1 MPLAGPHVAPQFFL
15 VDIVKGQPMLYALG
29 SGIRGRQSFRMVGFA
44 PDLPRLRSNL
54 QWAELVVGNRG
65 AIGGG
70 LVYKPANQFFLDAN
84 FGSLHSFHVFV
95 RRSLTFFSCRIPRS
109 VSMLIFGMIFSARRY
124 SRSFSSDHRLYGQP
138 KRSGGHFAVSAI
150 NALSSS
156 VNSFGR
162 PGRGFGSRALRPR
175 SLKSLIMART

>member
-1 MPLAGPHVAPQFFL
+1 MLHAMGPGV
-15 VDIVKGQPMLYALG
+15 G
-29 SGIRGRQSFRMVGFA
+29 GRQSFRMIGFA
-44 PDLPRLRSNL
+44 PALPSLRPNF
-54 QWAELVVGNRG
+54 QRAELVVRNRG
-65 AIGGG
+65 AVGGG
-70 LVYKPANQFFLDAN
+70 LVYIPANQFFLDLS

-95 RRSLTFFSCRIPRS
+95 RRSLTFFSCRMPRS

-124 SRSFSSDHRLYGQP
+124 SRNFSSDQRLNGQP
-138 KRSGGHFAVSAI
+138 RRSGGHFAVSAI

-175 SLKSLIMART
+175 SLKSLIIART